1 MTVKES
7 NQNLYKLVGVIS
19 PTMAIKRHK
28 RGGRVYLAEYKSERI
43 NGKVKST
50 YIRYVGVEGTPKITP
65 KPRANKEHKLE
76 FSRTTQTGDV
86 TVLWHLAE
94 KLGIREIIDQI
105 CLGLDYSMKITPGKI
120 LSIWAINRVIDPESA
135 TQLPEWVRAT
145 DLPLLTGISPESFSK
160 DVFLESLDFIC
171 SNDHDS
177 GRIFDLSPPIEDR
190 LCQRWR
196 QVHPLPPGEREVVA
210 YDMTAIL
217 FHGDTC
223 PIASLGYN
231 AEHIA
236 RKQVNLAIL
245 VSKYDRYPIFH
256 FTYSGDR
263 STITTIKNLF
273 CRLSDLAIKPGTV
286 IWDRGNVSEKSI
298 KCIEDLHWDIIC
310 GLSKTAT
317 VVQTIL
323 HDTEIPKTPQ
333 YQVKKTACGGVYARK
348 VRSEIYGKMRA
359 ITIYANPHAAIE
371 KSERRNALLLTL
383 SQKISPILQ
392 NSENYKKETV
402 IATLKSVLKSKF
414 RFFIFTFS
422 ESKDQVTGTW
432 EFNEEAIKDAQQS
445 DGKWAILSTK
455 DNLGAKEVID
465 EYFGKDFV
473 EKKFQDAKSG
483 REIMPV
489 RHRLENRVKS
499 YIFLNVLSLRIHTA
513 FVNLFRSAFPE
524 DAAERASDFL
534 KKMARVERTY
544 VTIDHKQKT
553 IFLNLTPDL
562 EKTLKIIGL
571 ENLFQCTDLL

>member
-1 MTVKES
+1 
-7 NQNLYKLVGVIS
+7 
-19 PTMAIKRHK
+19 MAIKRHK

-43 NGKVKST
+43 DGKVKST
-50 YIRYVGVEGTPKITP
+50 YVRYVGVEGTPKITP
-65 KPRANKEHKLE
+65 KPRVNKEQKLE
-76 FSRTTQTGDV
+76 FSRTTQSGDV

-105 CLGLDYSMKITPGKI
+105 CLPLDHSMTITPGKI

-145 DLPLLTGISPESFSK
+145 DLPLLTGISPKSFSK

-171 SNDHDS
+171 SKDHDS

-196 QVHPLPPGEREVVA
+196 QIYPLPPDENEVVA

-217 FHGDTC
+217 FYGDTC

-231 AEHIA
+231 AEHIG

-245 VSKYDRYPIFH
+245 VSKFDRYPIFH
-256 FTYSGDR
+256 FTYPGDR
-263 STITTIKNLF
+263 TSVTTIKNLF
-273 CRLSDLAIKPGTV
+273 CKLSDLSIKPGTI

-298 KCIEDLHWDIIC
+298 NCIVGLHWDIIC
-310 GLSKTAT
+310 GLPKTTT

-323 HDTEIPKTPQ
+323 HDIEIPKMPRYT
-333 YQVKKTACGGVYARK
+333 VKKTACGGVYARK
-348 VRSEIYGKMRA
+348 VRSKIYGKMHS
-359 ITIYANPHAAIE
+359 ITIYANPYAAIKE
-371 KSERRNALLLTL
+371 SEDRNTLISTL

-392 NSENYKKETV
+392 NSEKLKEEKV
-402 IATLKSVLKSKF
+402 IAALKLVLKSNH
-414 RFFIFTFS
+414 RFFTFAFS
-422 ESKDQVTGTW
+422 EYNEHVTGTW
-432 EFNEEAIKDAQQS
+432 EFNEEEIKDAQQS

-455 DNLGAKEVID
+455 DNLSAKEVID

-473 EKKFQDAKSG
+473 EKKFQEVKSG

-513 FVNLFRSAFPE
+513 FVNLFKSAFPE
-524 DAAERASDFL
+524 NPTECASDFL
-534 KKMARVERTY
+534 KKMARVERTQ
-544 VTIDHKQKT
+544 VTIDNKQKT
-553 IFLNLTPDL
+553 VFLNLTPEL
-562 EKTLKIIGL
+562 EKTMKDIGL
-571 ENLFQCTDLL
+571 ENLFQGTDLL

>member
-1 MTVKES
+1 
-7 NQNLYKLVGVIS
+7 
-19 PTMAIKRHK
+19 MAIKRHK
-28 RGGRVYLAEYKSERI
+28 RGERVYRAEYKTVRVD
-43 NGKVKST
+43 GKVKCI
-50 YIRYVGVEGTPKITP
+50 YVRYVGVEGPPKITR

-94 KLGIREIIDQI
+94 ELGIHDIIDQV
-105 CLGLDYSMKITPGKI
+105 CLGFDHSLTITPGKI

-145 DLPLLTGISPESFSK
+145 DLPLLAGISPKSFSK
-160 DVFLESLDFIC
+160 DVFLEALDFIC
-171 SNDHDS
+171 SKDS
-177 GRIFDLSPPIEDR
+177 DAGRIFDLSPPIEDR

-196 QVHPLPPGEREVVA
+196 QVYPLPPGESEVVA

-217 FHGDTC
+217 FFGNTC
-223 PIASLGYN
+223 PIACLGHN

-245 VSKYDRYPIFH
+245 VSKFDRYPIFH
-256 FTYSGDR
+256 FTYPGDR
-263 STITTIKNLF
+263 NSVTTIQNLF
-273 CRLSDLAIKPGTV
+273 CKLSDLAIKPGTV

-310 GLSKTAT
+310 GLPKTTT

-348 VRSEIYGKMRA
+348 VQSEVFGKMRS

-371 KSERRNALLLTL
+371 ESEDRNARLSTL
-383 SQKISPILQ
+383 SQKISPILR
-392 NSENYKKETV
+392 NSENLKEEKV
-402 IATLKSVLKSKF
+402 IAALKSVLKSKI
-414 RFFIFTFS
+414 RFFTFAFK
-422 ESKDQVTGTW
+422 EINDRVTGTW

-455 DNLGAKEVID
+455 DNLSAKEVID

-473 EKKFQDAKSG
+473 EKKFQDVKSG

-513 FVNLFRSAFPE
+513 LVNLFRSAFPE
-524 DAAERASDFL
+524 DAAECASDFL
-534 KKMARVERTY
+534 KKMARVERTQ
-544 VTIDHKQKT
+544 VTIDHKQET
-553 IFLNLTPDL
+553 VFLNLTPDL
-562 EKTLKIIGL
+562 QKTLKIIGL
-571 ENLFQCTDLL
+571 NNLFPCTDSM